1 MILCGDGDAA
11 DDDDDDDDD
20 DDGVH
25 AQVLVQY
32 AAERDAAPERGQ
44 SDGAENYV
52 RSPAVLRW
60 KSVAALPN
68 GSHC

>member
-1 MILCGDGDAA
+1 MCGGDG

-20 DDGVH
+20 DVDGDGVH
-25 AQVLVQY
+25 AQVVVRY

-44 SDGAENYV
+44 SDGADRNV

-60 KSVAALPN
+60 
-68 GSHC
+68 

>member
-1 MILCGDGDAA
+1 MCGDGD
-11 DDDDDDDDD
+11 DDDDGGD

-25 AQVLVQY
+25 AQGVGRY

-44 SDGAENYV
+44 SDGAGANV

-60 KSVAALPN
+60 
-68 GSHC
+68 

>member
-1 MILCGDGDAA
+1 MILCGDGDGDDHG

-25 AQVLVQY
+25 AQVVGQY

-44 SDGAENYV
+44 SDGADMDV
-52 RSPAVLRW
+52 RSPAVLLCYC
-60 KSVAALPN
+60 V
-68 GSHC
+68 